1 MQHLKT
7 KGLVMRETDFGE
19 ADRYISVLTEQGV
32 RIEVLCK
39 GVRRRN
45 SRLAAAVRL
54 FCWSELTLY
63 EGRGGKYTLSD
74 AALVHSFWD
83 VTRDMETYAL
93 CCYFTELTGAM
104 TDTDEAMPAV
114 TRLFLYALRA
124 VADQKRDE
132 MLVKAAFELR
142 LMAESGFAPDLAV
155 CGACQNPIQGAVY
168 FSVREGAVL
177 DEACRR
183 RLGGGDFV
191 PLPGGAYAAMIYVLT
206 QDMPRVFAFT
216 LGGEAKK
223 TLAALCEKY
232 ALYYAEK
239 SFGSLNFYHTLVQ

>member
-63 EGRGGKYTLSD
+63 EGRG
-74 AALVHSFWD
+74 
-83 VTRDMETYAL
+83 
-93 CCYFTELTGAM
+93 
-104 TDTDEAMPAV
+104 
-114 TRLFLYALRA
+114 
-124 VADQKRDE
+124 
-132 MLVKAAFELR
+132 
-142 LMAESGFAPDLAV
+142 
-155 CGACQNPIQGAVY
+155 
-168 FSVREGAVL
+168 
-177 DEACRR
+177 
-183 RLGGGDFV
+183 DFV
-191 PLPGGAYAAMIYVLT
+191 PLPGGAYAAMVYVLT

-223 TLAALCEKY
+223 TLAGLCEKY

-239 SFGSLNFYHTLVQ
+239 SFGSLDFYHTLVQME